1 MDKESFKSFLGWLET
16 ASNSELLEKQKRLVE
31 FHSSALAAH
40 VKADARRL
48 ISLID
53 EELLARAAVQKG
65 SDRKQS

>member
-1 MDKESFKSFLGWLET
+1 MDRESFKSFLGWLET
-16 ASNSELLEKQKRLVE
+16 ASNDELLEKQNRLVE
-31 FHSSALAAH
+31 FRSLALAAH

-53 EELLARAAVQKG
+53 EELLARAVVQKC